1 MFRYA
6 PLIFGLLAL
15 HTPLKAQTLVESGQD
30 LPGVWAGAAAWAD
43 YDLDG
48 DQDLALMGET
58 GEDGQ
63 CLRIVRIYDNLG
75 SLLAE
80 AQTPGQALIG
90 AYHGDLAWAD
100 YDSDGDPDLA
110 VVGWDE
116 DNEESLRLYIN
127 GENGAE
133 RTFAQDLLQIDDAG
147 QSVLKGVR
155 YAALDWGDYDS
166 DGDLDLIVSGMD
178 PMGTSLTVLYEND
191 GGVLE
196 IDEINSEGI
205 VNVHHGNVAWAD
217 YDSDGDLDLAVSGEN
232 ATVTAGEIAP
242 VTEFY
247 LNDPSGTL
255 SLNEPTSVLSGV
267 QFDEYFSKI
276 RGGDLAWGDYDQDG
290 SVDLAIAG
298 RNYYWDTVLRLY
310 RNRPS
315 GVLTNDETF
324 NITSTRRVAS
334 SLAWIDYDN
343 DGDLDL
349 AATGRSILSEYQ
361 AFVFTSE
368 DGRVGGAPAES
379 LLEGLAGGSAT
390 WVDFDED
397 GRADLLLTGSD
408 ASGQRRSI
416 LYNNQSTVLPN
427 SAPTPP
433 QVLNQPKVTSSQI
446 FFSWSSGEDT
456 ESTELTYNL
465 RVGSEPESGD
475 IFGGPSTI
483 GPGNVGFKNQ
493 QILRRSMAP
502 DKYYWSVQAVDG
514 GLARSAWSQ
523 EQEFRIDEFVSSNQ
537 RIRSLDQAAMDWGDY
552 DQDGDFDLV
561 ITGLNRA
568 GEAQSSLYV
577 NRDGNLVVESGSN
590 LEPLRNGDVD
600 WGDYDND
607 GDLDLLLTGEDTNE
621 NRSATLYET
630 DGERLVLSARFLPS
644 VSKSAADWG
653 DYDHDGDLDLAIMG
667 QSETEGSLQP
677 YTLVFANDGLGSFE
691 VIENEF
697 IGLYNGEVL
706 WGDYD
711 QDGDLDLA
719 AAGFNAEDTP
729 EFRIYENE
737 GAQFADAGLD
747 LPGLGFS
754 DLAWGDYDGD
764 GDFDLAAG
772 GTSDGGV
779 RTDLYVNDGEGG
791 LVPLA
796 DGNFPGIQAGDLV
809 WGDYDNDRD
818 LDLVIIGRGEG
829 DQAILQVYENAL
841 NRASSESAFVEEEI
855 DLLKQQGGLQFSAV
869 ALVDIDSD
877 GDLDLISA
885 GSTAGTSPIVKT
897 IVNENLTAKFN
908 RNLPPETPLV
918 QGTVDEG
925 NAIIFNWQ
933 EAFDDGEDTPLSLSY
948 NLRVG
953 TSEEGHEVLSGNV
966 AHGSGN
972 IGQKLQHQLLD
983 LESGTYFWSVQAV
996 DDGFARSEWSNS
1008 QSFII
1013 DTVAPEVKFES
1024 LGPTRLGINQTA
1036 TLALSFFDLHSGLVV
1051 ETAPTVQVVVGD
1063 EVFDFEPVQ
1072 FTGDSWSGRLTVAA
1086 EMPSG
1091 SAAIRVSGALDQKGN
1106 VMTVF
1111 DTVDV
1116 LVLDTTLPT
1125 VTEAFPEIGASEVGV
1140 ETEEITIRFSES
1152 IDPASI
1158 SNDHFKIRRGS
1169 TVLVHSGEKPDYDET
1184 TNTVSIEPVAG
1195 LSPGSEY
1202 TVEVSAAIQDL
1213 AGNRPDDAISWSFST
1228 RVPQIAQLTPVAGD
1242 STVATADNVIEALFD
1257 HPIDTEALGGNVTV
1271 FKSGAEVE
1279 IDDSSIE
1286 LLDDGLRARFSL
1298 ASGLE
1303 AGSAYQVRVAAAVGG
1318 PLREGDYVWEFSTAV
1333 PELVDTNPVA
1343 NAEAVEVGLEEVQLT
1358 FSAPIDTIQLTPTHF
1373 VLSRGGQSVEL
1384 RSGDPIDRGGNI
1396 YALAPDGGFAVG
1408 TRYDLQI
1415 APAVSGPLGS
1425 GEAETVSFS
1434 TRVPALTATTPAD
1447 GDTALAD
1454 LSGVI
1459 EASFDA
1465 PIDQAVLVADGN
1477 VALLESG
1484 EAIAISTPSYNADV
1498 VSFFPVDGFKPG
1510 ARYTVIIDGLVE
1522 GPLHAAASGDF
1533 SWHFQTP
1540 VPELVSQSPLGAV
1553 EEVGDRIKAEFSAAI
1568 DESLLTPDKIAQT
1581 VQVTREGE
1589 EEVLADGGVDF
1600 DPATRE
1606 LSIELAEGFKP
1617 GALYA
1622 VVLDGLLAGPLRA
1635 VGEGDFSWHFQTPVP
1650 QLVDS
1655 TPDHQ
1660 LSDVATA
1667 DNVIEALFDHPI
1679 DEETMRI
1686 EGNVAV
1692 FKGGAKVEIDDND
1705 IELLDDD
1712 RTARFSLASGLEAGF
1727 AYQIRI
1733 AAAVGGPR
1741 REGDYVWEFSTA
1753 VPELVDTNPVANAE
1767 AVEVGL
1773 EEVQLTFSAPIDTI
1787 QLTPTH
1793 FVLSR
1798 GGQSVE
1804 LRSGDPIDRGGNI
1817 YALAPD
1823 GGFAVGTRYDL
1834 QIAPAVSGP
1843 LGSGEAETVSF
1854 STRVPVLI
1862 ATTPADGDAALADLS
1877 GLIEASFDAP
1887 IDQAVLVADG
1897 NVALLES
1904 GEAIAI
1910 STPSYDQESGV
1921 VRFAP
1926 VAGFKPGAR
1935 YTVVIDGL
1943 VAGPLHAAASGDFSW
1958 HFQTPVPELVSQSP
1972 LGAVEEVGD
1981 RIKAEFS
1988 AAIDESLLAPDKIA
2002 QTIEVTREGEG
2013 EVLADGGVDF
2023 DPATRELSIE
2033 LADGFKPGA
2042 LYAVVLDGLLAG
2054 PLRAVGEGD
2063 FSWQFQTPVPQLVD
2077 STPDHQLSDVAT
2089 ADNVIEALFDHPI
2102 DSGVLF
2108 TEGNVTVFKGGVEVE
2123 TDGLEYL
2130 NPNRTARFSLASGL
2144 EAGSAY
2150 QVRIAAAVGGPRR
2163 EGDYVWEFS
2172 TAVPELIAANPADQT
2187 EAVDVGL
2194 EEVRLIFS
2202 APIDEA
2208 KLRPNPFL
2216 LSREGRPVELR
2227 SGDPVP
2233 RGDNT
2238 YGLAPASGFQVG
2250 TRYQLQISPVVS
2262 GPLGSGK
2269 TEKLGFSTAVPV
2281 LVGRTPADGDTALV
2295 DLSSA
2300 IEARFDGLI
2309 NEPALRGN
2317 VELLVSGERVAI
2329 STPSYDSES
2338 GVVSF
2343 TPEDQL
2349 KPGTAYKVR
2358 IASAVGG
2365 ELLKQPDAFTWNFS
2379 TRIPSVIATSPVD
2392 EGNTESGPERL
2403 EVVFSGPVDPNLV
2416 DSRSFTLSRLGEP
2429 IVLADDEFSY
2439 DPETFTV
2446 RFPVVELRSGSAY
2459 EASVNARVSGPLA
2472 RQIRLPDRHWS
2483 FTTEIP
2489 QVLESRPA
2497 DGSDGVSISDATLQI
2512 SFTESTAR
2520 QDKADF
2526 QMSARS
2532 LDDPEAPVELVS
2544 ITGFG
2549 ANASGTVIN
2558 FAPEGGLKPFTEYQV
2573 SMDRSVLGDLALS
2586 GFSWTFRTAAS
2597 LADARLGGTI
2607 RDGSGQ
2613 VELYLPPN
2621 ALPPG
2626 TNEVTISRIVTG
2638 AGKRVQ
2644 DVELTQISD
2653 AYSIR
2658 ALGTLSK
2665 RATLTMYYSDDQL
2678 GASDPAKLGIFHR
2691 VGDQWFRLGGTRD
2704 KETRGLLT
2712 TIEDWGTFAIF
2723 EDRSVLV
2730 GSLAVRDLDCQPRA
2744 FAPRGGGIRD
2754 QTDISFTLT
2763 GPADVTVRIYNA
2775 SGRLERVMVREEP
2788 MAPGRVTLK
2797 WDGQDEDQKIVGSGL
2812 YIIAVDAGGQRSE
2825 KVVAVVQ

>member
-80 AQTPGQALIG
+80 AQTPGEALIG

-205 VNVHHGNVAWAD
+205 VNVHNGNVAWAD

-255 SLNEPTSVLSGV
+255 SLNETTSVLSGV

-667 QSETEGSLQP
+667 QSETEGSLQSH
-677 YTLVFANDGLGSFE
+677 TLVFANDGLGSFE

-1358 FSAPIDTIQLTPTHF
+1358 FSAPIDEIQRTPAHF

-1384 RSGDPIDRGGNI
+1384 RSGDPIDRGGNT
-1396 YALAPDGGFAVG
+1396 YG
-1408 TRYDLQI
+1408 
-1415 APAVSGPLGS
+1415 
-1425 GEAETVSFS
+1425 
-1434 TRVPALTATTPAD
+1434 
-1447 GDTALAD
+1447 
-1454 LSGVI
+1454 
-1459 EASFDA
+1459 
-1465 PIDQAVLVADGN
+1465 
-1477 VALLESG
+1477 
-1484 EAIAISTPSYNADV
+1484 
-1498 VSFFPVDGFKPG
+1498 
-1510 ARYTVIIDGLVE
+1510 
-1522 GPLHAAASGDF
+1522 
-1533 SWHFQTP
+1533 
-1540 VPELVSQSPLGAV
+1540 
-1553 EEVGDRIKAEFSAAI
+1553 
-1568 DESLLTPDKIAQT
+1568 
-1581 VQVTREGE
+1581 
-1589 EEVLADGGVDF
+1589 
-1600 DPATRE
+1600 
-1606 LSIELAEGFKP
+1606 
-1617 GALYA
+1617 
-1622 VVLDGLLAGPLRA
+1622 
-1635 VGEGDFSWHFQTPVP
+1635 
-1650 QLVDS
+1650 
-1655 TPDHQ
+1655 
-1660 LSDVATA
+1660 
-1667 DNVIEALFDHPI
+1667 
-1679 DEETMRI
+1679 
-1686 EGNVAV
+1686 
-1692 FKGGAKVEIDDND
+1692 
-1705 IELLDDD
+1705 
-1712 RTARFSLASGLEAGF
+1712 
-1727 AYQIRI
+1727 
-1733 AAAVGGPR
+1733 
-1741 REGDYVWEFSTA
+1741 
-1753 VPELVDTNPVANAE
+1753 
-1767 AVEVGL
+1767 
-1773 EEVQLTFSAPIDTI
+1773 
-1787 QLTPTH
+1787 
-1793 FVLSR
+1793 
-1798 GGQSVE
+1798 
-1804 LRSGDPIDRGGNI
+1804 
-1817 YALAPD
+1817 LAPD

>member
-255 SLNEPTSVLSGV
+255 SLNETTSVLSGV

-796 DGNFPGIQAGDLV
+796 DGNFPGIQRGDLV

-841 NRASSESAFVEEEI
+841 NRTGSESTFVEEEI

-1318 PLREGDYVWEFSTAV
+1318 PL
-1333 PELVDTNPVA
+1333 
-1343 NAEAVEVGLEEVQLT
+1343 
-1358 FSAPIDTIQLTPTHF
+1358 
-1373 VLSRGGQSVEL
+1373 
-1384 RSGDPIDRGGNI
+1384 
-1396 YALAPDGGFAVG
+1396 
-1408 TRYDLQI
+1408 
-1415 APAVSGPLGS
+1415 
-1425 GEAETVSFS
+1425 
-1434 TRVPALTATTPAD
+1434 
-1447 GDTALAD
+1447 
-1454 LSGVI
+1454 
-1459 EASFDA
+1459 
-1465 PIDQAVLVADGN
+1465 
-1477 VALLESG
+1477 
-1484 EAIAISTPSYNADV
+1484 
-1498 VSFFPVDGFKPG
+1498 
-1510 ARYTVIIDGLVE
+1510 
-1522 GPLHAAASGDF
+1522 
-1533 SWHFQTP
+1533 
-1540 VPELVSQSPLGAV
+1540 
-1553 EEVGDRIKAEFSAAI
+1553 
-1568 DESLLTPDKIAQT
+1568 
-1581 VQVTREGE
+1581 
-1589 EEVLADGGVDF
+1589 
-1600 DPATRE
+1600 
-1606 LSIELAEGFKP
+1606 
-1617 GALYA
+1617 
-1622 VVLDGLLAGPLRA
+1622 
-1635 VGEGDFSWHFQTPVP
+1635 
-1650 QLVDS
+1650 
-1655 TPDHQ
+1655 
-1660 LSDVATA
+1660 
-1667 DNVIEALFDHPI
+1667 
-1679 DEETMRI
+1679 
-1686 EGNVAV
+1686 
-1692 FKGGAKVEIDDND
+1692 
-1705 IELLDDD
+1705 
-1712 RTARFSLASGLEAGF
+1712 
-1727 AYQIRI
+1727 
-1733 AAAVGGPR
+1733 